1 MHPFKEK
8 KSKIGARFE
17 FATHKLLITQIPDNI
32 PVSNNVQMTISNER
46 SFYCL
51 LREEV
56 RQIIKVFQTTL
67 ICVDVKLK
75 YFYASSIVIG

>member
-1 MHPFKEK
+1 MK
-8 KSKIGARFE
+8 G
-17 FATHKLLITQIPDNI
+17 N
-32 PVSNNVQMTISNER
+32 
-46 SFYCL
+46 FYCL

-67 ICVDVKLK
+67 ICVDVKPK